1 MIKRMLLMLGLAVVG
16 TIIGFFALIYFFV
29 GSMCGESQIGKYIS
43 PNLKHE
49 VTYYRR
55 DCGAMD
61 SGAFNIDLN
70 GTTLLRAYSFS
81 TNPYTVTWTDDQHI
95 FIGTA
100 ASTTG
105 VRIYKIRDK
114 YRDIDVTYDDK
125 IKNGVRVR

>member
-1 MIKRMLLMLGLAVVG
+1 MIKRILIILGLAVTG
-16 TIIGFFALIYFFV
+16 TIIGIFSLMYFIA
-29 GSMCGESQIGKYIS
+29 GSMCGEGQIGKYMS

-49 VTYYRR
+49 MTYYKR
-55 DCGAMD
+55 DCGAAD
-61 SGAFNIDLN
+61 SGAFNIDLD

-81 TNPYTVTWTDDQHI
+81 SNPYTVTWTDDWHV

-100 ASTTG
+100 ASTTH

-114 YRDIDVTYDDK
+114 YRDIEITFDEK